1 MVDGWI
7 EESRLWKDG
16 PWMVDGSW
24 MKKNSVKGGRWNGDW
39 INGWLVGER

>member
-1 MVDGWI
+1 MVDGWV

-16 PWMVDGSW
+16 QWMVDGSW
-24 MKKNSVKGGRWNGDW
+24 MNSVKGGRWNGDW